1 MPDPV
6 SRAGPGYSDYQDLCC
21 RQVPAP
27 TDESGAQPTMPF
39 TEEPGADTARAAAN
53 DGAGGAS
60 NGGSEV
66 DGGHGASSAD
76 TSTPPAPSAD
86 APWRPRVNGC
96 TVVPDRGAVF
106 DFYAACKR
114 HDLEYQTCGV
124 PRWEA
129 DERLH
134 DAMLESCVHSPA
146 PEACRARADV
156 YYVGVRVAGGLA
168 YAAGQAEAC
177 REAPLA
183 SWPEDERYPG
193 EPAP

>member
-6 SRAGPGYSDYQDLCC
+6 SRAAPSYSGYEDLCC
-21 RQVPAP
+21 REEPAP
-27 TDESGAQPTMPF
+27 TAELSTPP
-39 TEEPGADTARAAAN
+39 TARAAEEPGTDAASPAA
-53 DGAGGAS
+53 DGGAGGAV
-60 NGGSEV
+60 NAGSEV
-66 DGGHGASSAD
+66 DGGRGAGSAD
-76 TSTPPAPSAD
+76 PSAPPAPSAD
-86 APWRPRVNGC
+86 GPWRPRVNGC
-96 TVVPDRGAVF
+96 TVVPDRGAAF

-114 HDLEYQTCGV
+114 HDLDYQTCGL

-134 DAMLESCVHSPA
+134 DAMLASCGDSPA

-156 YYVGVRVAGGLA
+156 YYLGVRVGGALP
-168 YAAGQAEAC
+168 YAAGQEAAC

-183 SWPEDERYPG
+183 SWPADERYPG

>member
-6 SRAGPGYSDYQDLCC
+6 SRAAPSYSGYEDRCC
-21 RQVPAP
+21 REEPAP
-27 TDESGAQPTMPF
+27 PAEPRVQPTAP
-39 TEEPGADTARAAAN
+39 TAEEPGADAASAAA
-53 DGAGGAS
+53 DGGAGGAG
-60 NGGSEV
+60 NADGETEGGR
-66 DGGHGASSAD
+66 GASNSGPSA
-76 TSTPPAPSAD
+76 PPAPSAD
-86 APWRPRVNGC
+86 GPWLPRVNGC
-96 TVVPDRGAVF
+96 TVVPDRGASF

-114 HDLEYQTCGV
+114 HDLDYQTCGV

-134 DAMLESCVHSPA
+134 DAMLASCVDSPT

-156 YYVGVRVAGGLA
+156 YYVGVRVAGGLP
-168 YAAGQAEAC
+168 YAAGQEQAC

-193 EPAP
+193 EPEP